1 MDVGVVRRFVAGH
14 AIDAGFFVGPDSLYQ
29 RLRAMP
35 RAQRDRINMTSVK
48 FINDAHRD
56 FEAKNRD
63 RAHARFV
70 NNGMKATLLGAVV
83 SDGLDNG
90 QVVSGVGGQ
99 YDFVRQA
106 FALDNARAI
115 IMINAVRDGSAG
127 PESNIVW
134 NYAHETIPRHLRDII
149 VTEYGVADLRGKS
162 DVDVIAA
169 MLSVADKRFQA
180 GLIEKAKSA
189 GKLPK
194 EFNMP
199 ETALSNC
206 PERIDSVLRAA
217 CDKNL
222 LPDYPFGTDFTEAE
236 QTLLPA
242 LDRLKKASSSKAAL
256 VRLALEGAL
265 SASPDEQKKAALE
278 RMKLAY
284 PRGFKERFYRYLVR
298 GALRS

>member
-1 MDVGVVRRFVAGH
+1 
-14 AIDAGFFVGPDSLYQ
+14 
-29 RLRAMP
+29 
-35 RAQRDRINMTSVK
+35 
-48 FINDAHRD
+48 
-56 FEAKNRD
+56 
-63 RAHARFV
+63 
-70 NNGMKATLLGAVV
+70 
-83 SDGLDNG
+83 
-90 QVVSGVGGQ
+90 
-99 YDFVRQA
+99 
-106 FALDNARAI
+106 
-115 IMINAVRDGSAG
+115 
-127 PESNIVW
+127 
-134 NYAHETIPRHLRDII
+134 LRDII

-217 CDKNL
+217 RNENL
-222 LPDYPFGTDFTEAE
+222 LSDYPFGTDFTEAE